1 MEKYNLNEGNESLKR
16 ILLMM
21 NYDNKKTLSENVEAV
36 NEQANFDYD
45 ILTVSRELKSTFN
58 VKEKLVL
65 DILKKYTTTK
75 ESFCNFLNKYKE
87 LTSNDLGV
95 DFGSGFNTSDKEWK
109 ELSELLKPLNIK
121 MTFILKD
128 PKTKRSLTDIQGCGS
143 GNDSEVKSDT
153 KDTSKPSQS
162 SQGPETP
169 QELKNPEGVKKF
181 QDWLDRN
188 KKGWATG
195 YSNGVLNKQGR
206 GYGRFGPRTQKAWN
220 QYKDDYLSGN
230 INQSPSTSQQ
240 QGAIQTDNQFIDYE
254 NEIVDGKF

>member
-21 NYDNKKTLSENVEAV
+21 KYDNKKTLSENVEAV

-45 ILTVSRELKSTFN
+45 IILQDIFTVSRELKSTFN

-95 DFGSGFNTSDKEWK
+95 DFGSGFNTFDKEWK

-143 GNDSEVKSDT
+143 GNDSEVKP
-153 KDTSKPSQS
+153 SKS
-162 SQGPETP
+162 SQEPETP
-169 QELKNPEGVKKF
+169 QELKDPEGVKKF
-181 QDWLDRN
+181 QDWLDQN

-220 QYKDDYLSGN
+220 QHKDDYLSGDA
-230 INQSPSTSQQ
+230 NQSQQTTITTTINTS
-240 QGAIQTDNQFIDYE
+240 NQVIDYE